1 MSAGLRLQQPVI
13 WWLVHRV
20 HLACTAICNA
30 MNTFF
35 MGVIVPLSILLPLFF
50 GFYNFRE
57 LMPPAKKILW
67 YLLVAGLVNLLGSV
81 LAKIMHVNNLPL
93 LHIFTAM
100 EFYLLLQFYQ
110 QLFFTGRV
118 PLTFRLLPLFFLAAC
133 IINAV
138 FFQSIY
144 TYNSYA
150 RSLEALGI
158 MLLGINYYAK
168 IAANAGAGAVKA
180 SPYFWFNSG
189 IFLYFSGAFM
199 LFIFSNFIVT
209 VSRQSFSVIWNMHAA
224 LVLLMYLLFTSGF
237 IKCKK

>member
-1 MSAGLRLQQPVI
+1 
-13 WWLVHRV
+13 
-20 HLACTAICNA
+20 

-50 GFYNFRE
+50 GFYNFRNIE
-57 LMPPAKKILW
+57 PPAKKILW
-67 YLLVAGLVNLLGSV
+67 YLLVAGMVNLFVSV
-81 LAKIMHVNNLPL
+81 SAKVMHVNNLPL

-100 EFYLLLQFYQ
+100 EFYLLVLFYQ
-110 QLFFTGRV
+110 QLFFAGQV
-118 PLTFRLLPLFFLAAC
+118 PLMFRLIPFFFLITC

-158 MLLGINYYAK
+158 MLLGVNYYAK
-168 IAANAGAGAVKA
+168 IAANAGAGAVTA

-209 VSRQSFSVIWNMHAA
+209 VSRQSFSVIWNIHAA
-224 LVLLMYLLFTSGF
+224 FVLLMYLLFTIGF